1 MEVQKLLIDPKK
13 TKVGFVGTGVM
24 GRSMAGHILDAGY
37 KLFVYTRTKSKAQD
51 LLDKGAVFL
60 PIDELAK
67 TCDVIIT
74 IVGFPKDVEEVYLSE
89 NGLIRNAKE
98 NSILIDMTT
107 SPPSLAVKIGEEV
120 KKKGIF
126 FLDAPVSGGDI
137 GAKNAALSIMVGGE
151 EEIYN
156 SVLPLFNLMG
166 KNVVYQ
172 GKTGSG
178 QHTKMCNQIVIAT
191 GMIGVAESLYYA
203 IKSGLDPETVL
214 KSIGGGAA
222 GSWSLVNLG
231 PKMLKG
237 DFAPGFYVKHFIK
250 DMKIALDETVR
261 MGIKLPGL
269 ELALSLYE
277 ELSKMGYENSGTQA
291 IFKLYTK

>member
-1 MEVQKLLIDPKK
+1 
-13 TKVGFVGTGVM
+13 
-24 GRSMAGHILDAGY
+24 
-37 KLFVYTRTKSKAQD
+37 
-51 LLDKGAVFL
+51 
-60 PIDELAK
+60 
-67 TCDVIIT
+67 
-74 IVGFPKDVEEVYLSE
+74 
-89 NGLIRNAKE
+89 
-98 NSILIDMTT
+98 MTT
-107 SPPSLAVKIGEEV
+107 SPPSLAVKIGEEAI
-120 KKKGIF
+120 KKGVY

-137 GAKNAALSIMVGGE
+137 GARNAALSIMVGGDE
-151 EEIYN
+151 GIYN

-250 DMKIALDETVR
+250 DMKIAHDETVR

-277 ELSKMGYENSGTQA
+277 ELSKMGEENSGTQS

>member
-1 MEVQKLLIDPKK
+1 
-13 TKVGFVGTGVM
+13 
-24 GRSMAGHILDAGY
+24 
-37 KLFVYTRTKSKAQD
+37 
-51 LLDKGAVFL
+51 
-60 PIDELAK
+60 
-67 TCDVIIT
+67 
-74 IVGFPKDVEEVYLSE
+74 
-89 NGLIRNAKE
+89 
-98 NSILIDMTT
+98 MTT

>member
-1 MEVQKLLIDPKK
+1 MQINPQT
-13 TKVGFVGTGVM
+13 TKVGFIGTGVM
-24 GRSMAGHILDAGY
+24 GKSMAGHILDAGY
-37 KLFVYTRTKSKAQD
+37 NLFVYNRTKSKAEE
-51 LLDKGAVFL
+51 LLNKGAVFL
-60 PIDELAK
+60 PIDELAR
-67 TCDVIIT
+67 TCDLVIT
-74 IVGFPKDVEEVYLSE
+74 MVGFPKDVEEVYLGN
-89 NGLIRNAKE
+89 NGLLKNARE

-107 SPPSLAVKIGEEV
+107 SPPSLAVKIDIEA
-120 KKKGIF
+120 KKKGVY

-137 GAKNAALSIMVGGE
+137 GAKNATLSIMVGGS
-151 EEIYN
+151 EEIFN
-156 SVLPLFNLMG
+156 IVLPIFNLLG
-166 KNVVYQ
+166 KNIVYQ
-172 GKTGSG
+172 GSAGSG

-203 IKSGLDPETVL
+203 IKSGLDPEKVL

-250 DMKIALDETVR
+250 DMKIALDEAIK
-261 MGIKLPGL
+261 MGLKLPGL

-277 ELSKMGYENSGTQA
+277 ELSKMGEDNSGTQA
-291 IFKLYTK
+291 IFKLYMK